1 MSRPLRI
8 SYPGA
13 LYHITSRG
21 DGRENIYLIEEDRE
35 VFLSIMG
42 DVYNKFN
49 WKFHAYCLMSNHY
62 HLLVE
67 TPRANLSKGMQYLNG
82 VYTQQ
87 FNRRHRRVGHVF
99 QGRFKS
105 IIVEKESYLLELA
118 RYIVLNPVRA
128 HMVPS
133 PNDWV
138 WSSYLATTGQV
149 LAPTWL
155 SIDWLLSVFGNCK
168 QTSIRSYQQF
178 VSEASLNDSPWDEL
192 KQQIYLGS
200 DQFVNDVQSNIN
212 SLQDFSEIPSSQ
224 YTPSVL
230 SIKDYEQ
237 RSSSRNDTLKLAY
250 ASGGYSMKAL
260 GDYFGL
266 HYSRVSKIINSK

>member
-8 SYPGA
+8 SDPGA

-42 DVYNKFN
+42 EVYNKFN
-49 WKFHAYCLMSNHY
+49 WQFHAYCLMSNHY

-105 IIVEKESYLLELA
+105 ILVEKESYLLELA

-128 HMVPS
+128 HMVHSPS
-133 PNDWV
+133 EWV
-138 WSSYLATTGQV
+138 WSSYLATAGQV
-149 LAPTWL
+149 LPPSWL
-155 SIDWLLSVFGNCK
+155 SIDSLLSVFRHCK
-168 QTSIRSYQQF
+168 QTSISSYQQF
-178 VSEASLNDSPWDEL
+178 VTGKEINKRQL
-192 KQQIYLGS
+192 K
-200 DQFVNDVQSNIN
+200 
-212 SLQDFSEIPSSQ
+212 
-224 YTPSVL
+224 
-230 SIKDYEQ
+230 
-237 RSSSRNDTLKLAY
+237 R
-250 ASGGYSMKAL
+250 
-260 GDYFGL
+260 
-266 HYSRVSKIINSK
+266 